1 MNVSPLLKS
10 QMYYPLLLM
19 KTDGTQLDKTQLDK
33 TQLVKRDGSP
43 SVRYSRVLLGTE
55 SCLNML
61 HLSLSLVLM
70 KTVKKVQPF
79 VKLLRKQ

>member
-33 TQLVKRDGSP
+33 RDGNP

-70 KTVKKVQPF
+70 KTVKKSNHS
-79 VKLLRKQ
+79 RKY

>member
-1 MNVSPLLKS
+1 MNMSPLLKS
-10 QMYYPLLLM
+10 QMYYPLHLM

-33 TQLVKRDGSP
+33 RDRNP

-61 HLSLSLVLM
+61 HLSLSLVLL
-70 KTVKKVQPF
+70 KTVKKSSHSWNY
-79 VKLLRKQ
+79 